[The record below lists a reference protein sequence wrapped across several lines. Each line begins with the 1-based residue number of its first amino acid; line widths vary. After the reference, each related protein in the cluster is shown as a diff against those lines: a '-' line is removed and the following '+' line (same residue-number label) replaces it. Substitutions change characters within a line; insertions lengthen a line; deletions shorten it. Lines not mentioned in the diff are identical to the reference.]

1 MTPRQNLDIT
11 NQLWSHKLETYHYS
25 CNANSDNH
33 LDIFLGRE
41 HEADEAESNLEAK
54 RY

>member
-1 MTPRQNLDIT
+1 MTSKLNLDIT
-11 NQLWSHKLETYHYS
+11 NKLWSHKLEMYHYS

-33 LDIFLGRE
+33 FDLFFKRE